1 MSEEK
6 GKVSVEYY
14 VRAADDKVFGPIGME
29 TLIEWARDSRIDP
42 TYAVSSD
49 QKSWVPAPL
58 MPELEMTCL
67 VETDPGTFYGPFN
80 RAVVNGLIDAGTI
93 TKAARLYELDT
104 GKADSDRAKMAAEL
118 AAKDKAIADLERRTS
133 EQAETTKKTMSFMEA
148 KLAELTASLAEIGKS
163 AEADH
168 SIAKEEVFKS
178 RERAEA
184 FEARAVQAEAD
195 REALEKRL
203 SVAETELADLRSQLE
218 AVTKFSSIKTPSAS
232 SEAIQPEVVMS
243 DPPPRGTPHFPGVG
257 NSSGLAALEAA
268 ARRELAAAKKH
279 GISLGGIFGGKK

>member
-6 GKVSVEYY
+6 GNVSVEYY

-29 TLIEWARDSRIDP
+29 TLIEWAKDSRIDP
-42 TYAVSSD
+42 TSAVSSD
-49 QKSWVPAPL
+49 QKSWIPAPL

-80 RAVVNGLIDAGTI
+80 RAVVNGLIEAGTI

-104 GKADSDRAKMAAEL
+104 GKADSDRAKMVAEL
-118 AAKDKAIADLERRTS
+118 AAKDKAIADLEKRAS
-133 EQAETTKKTMSFMEA
+133 EQAETTKKTMGFMEA

-218 AVTKFSSIKTPSAS
+218 AVTKFSSVKTPTSS

-243 DPPPRGTPHFPGVG
+243 DPSPRGTPHFPGVG

-279 GISLGGIFGGKK
+279 GISLGGIFGGRK

>member
-6 GKVSVEYY
+6 GNVSVEYY

-104 GKADSDRAKMAAEL
+104 GKADFDRAKMAAEL
-118 AAKDKAIADLERRTS
+118 AAKDKAIADLERRTL